1 MRRLLCAATGGALLL
16 LGAGCSAGGLQP
28 GAAPPAA
35 TPAVPGPAASGP
47 VASGPAAP
55 GTTTP
60 SGGASAGPGT
70 RGGGDA
76 ALSGNSAAICEQ
88 AAKTSADAARN
99 FALDLKLLIEAE
111 SAQDAGRVAKAKAKT
126 VRDVENFSYALADMA
141 KLASEPGLK
150 QALAEMGRQ
159 VTALKGDVRK
169 VDAGQLAR
177 LQDTLDRACGKD

>member
-16 LGAGCSAGGLQP
+16 LGAGCSAGGQQP
-28 GAAPPAA
+28 GGVPPAA
-35 TPAVPGPAASGP
+35 TPAIPGP
-47 VASGPAAP
+47 VASGLTTP

-88 AAKTSADAARN
+88 ATKTRADAARN
-99 FALDLKLLIEAE
+99 FVLDLKLLIDAE
-111 SAQDAGRVAKAKAKT
+111 SAQDADRVAKAKAKST
-126 VRDVENFSYALADMA
+126 RDVENFSYALADMA

-150 QALAEMGRQ
+150 QALTEMSRQ

-169 VDAGQLAR
+169 VDAAQLAR

>member
-1 MRRLLCAATGGALLL
+1 MRRLLCAAAGGALLL
-16 LGAGCSAGGLQP
+16 LGAGCSAGEQQP
-28 GAAPPAA
+28 GIAPAA
-35 TPAVPGPAASGP
+35 TPAVPGGPAASAP
-47 VASGPAAP
+47 VAP
-55 GTTTP
+55 GVTP
-60 SGGASAGPGT
+60 PPGGASAGPGT

-99 FALDLKLLIEAE
+99 FALDLKLLIDAE
-111 SAQDAGRVAKAKAKT
+111 SAQDAGQVAKAKAKT
-126 VRDVENFSYALADMA
+126 VRDVQNYSYALNDMA

-169 VDAGQLAR
+169 VDAEQLAR